1 MSGSDLLLAV
11 VIFVLC
17 LLLIVLSVGGEGGWH
32 ARRCRVEP
40 PAVCPQCLARQTAA
54 VGERMLG
61 VCGCFRTHGHGCSV
75 RAEVAA
81 TLEELWSE
89 CEAAG
94 SAAGRRAAAEELHCS
109 LAQMEAPLSQLG
121 EASQCAPQVA
131 ALLRDNRRLGATLGL
146 M

>member
-1 MSGSDLLLAV
+1 MLLAV
-11 VIFVLC
+11 VILVLC
-17 LLLIVLSVGGEGGWH
+17 LLLIVLSVGGGEGWH

-54 VGERMLG
+54 VGERMRA
-61 VCGCFRTHGHGCSV
+61 VCGCFRTHGRGCSI
-75 RAEVAA
+75 RGEVAA
-81 TLEELWSE
+81 TLEGLWRE

-94 SAAGRRAAAEELHCS
+94 PAVGRREAAEELHCS
-109 LAQMEAPLSQLG
+109 LAQMEAPLGQLG